1 MDASVIHQRLDLL
14 IRLIDT
20 TTGAVVE
27 EKNVRFFRDGE
38 IVRPIRRGSGNYVFL
53 NTGREDGVLEV
64 HVYGYEPCDM
74 TICYESLD
82 PQMPIQEVFLIPSEN
97 TIRGQPVLTLSGV
110 LSGLVS
116 IQAVSLF
123 ATCGC
128 ISGFEER
135 KRILKLFGTHGSGLD
150 GIYYGLIHLEEQ
162 TYEPFTIVKEISKD
176 AIQIESPLKEPFA
189 VNAPISRVIFGSV
202 GEGGRYCIRV
212 RDESEHLRH
221 LVRYVVGEEV
231 RYQMV
236 DFHNLTQELL

>member
-1 MDASVIHQRLDLL
+1 MDASVIHQKLDLL

-27 EKNVRFFRDGE
+27 EKNVRFFKNGE
-38 IVRPIRRGSGNYVFL
+38 AVRPIRRGSGNYVFL
-53 NTGREDGVLEV
+53 NTGRKDVILEV
-64 HVYGYEPCDM
+64 HVYGYEPCYV
-74 TICYESLD
+74 TICYERLD
-82 PQMPIQEVFLIPSEN
+82 HQMPIQEVFLIPSEN
-97 TIRGQPVLTLSGV
+97 AIHGQPVLTLSGT
-110 LSGLVS
+110 LPGLVS
-116 IQAVSLF
+116 IQTVSLY

-128 ISGFEER
+128 VSGFEER

-162 TYEPFTIVKEISKD
+162 TYEPFTIIKEISKD
-176 AIQIESPLKEPFA
+176 AIKIENSLKEPFS

-202 GEGGRYCIRV
+202 TEEGRYCIRV
-212 RDESEHLRH
+212 RDESEHHRH